1 MRTIVVL
8 GMHRSATSMLARSMH
23 KSEEVWMGDRLMLG
37 LPDNPKGHYEQL
49 PIVWLNNEILEAAG
63 GSWDNPP
70 NRLDILKLRGKFDDR
85 MRQELE
91 RLEDGSEFD
100 SIGFK
105 DPRTCLTIE
114 LWEPFLKNPQY
125 VCSFKNPIDIAT
137 SLNKRDGMPI
147 EKGILLCEEYNNR
160 VKDFIN
166 SRY

>member
-1 MRTIVVL
+1 MRT
-8 GMHRSATSMLARSMH
+8 M
-23 KSEEVWMGDRLMLG
+23 K
-37 LPDNPKGHYEQL
+37 
-49 PIVWLNNEILEAAG
+49 
-63 GSWDNPP
+63 
-70 NRLDILKLRGKFDDR
+70 LKGKFDDE
-85 MRQELE
+85 MRAELE

-125 VCSFKNPIDIAT
+125 VCSFKNPIDIAK
-137 SLNKRDGMPI
+137 SLNRRNGIPI